1 MEKDIENLY
10 LKHKIWIKIVKSF
23 GCNNSIAED
32 IVQEMYI
39 KIILKIKDGLDIKY
53 NENEINYFYI
63 FRTLNSL
70 YIDLKRKNKN
80 IYKMDIEH
88 ISEKL
93 LASKVFILE
102 QELDY
107 EEKYKLVEK
116 ELNKLYWYDK
126 KVFEII
132 NGGESIASLSR
143 KTHIAYY
150 SLYNTYTKVKI
161 KLKKLL

>member
-1 MEKDIENLY
+1 MEKDIKNLY

-23 GCNNSIAED
+23 GCNNSMAED

-116 ELNKLYWYDK
+116 ELDKLYWYDK

>member
-23 GCNNSIAED
+23 GCNHSIAED

-116 ELNKLYWYDK
+116 ELDKLYWYDK

>member
-1 MEKDIENLY
+1 MEKDIKNLY

-116 ELNKLYWYDK
+116 ELDKLYWYDK

>member
-23 GCNNSIAED
+23 GCNHSIAED

-116 ELNKLYWYDK
+116 ELDKLYWYDK

-150 SLYNTYTKVKI
+150 SLYNTYTKVEI

>member
-23 GCNNSIAED
+23 GCNSSMAED

-116 ELNKLYWYDK
+116 ELDKLYWYDK

>member
-1 MEKDIENLY
+1 MEKDIKNLY

-23 GCNNSIAED
+23 GCNNSMAED

>member
-1 MEKDIENLY
+1 MKKEIELLY
-10 LKHKIWIKIVKSF
+10 KKHKTWIQIVKSF

-39 KIILKIKDGLDIKY
+39 KIILKIKKGLDIKY
-53 NENEINYFYI
+53 KENEINYFYI

-80 IYKMDIEH
+80 IYKINIEN
-88 ISEKL
+88 INETSFKN
-93 LASKVFILE
+93 KIVNVY

-107 EEKYKLVEK
+107 GKKYKLIEK
-116 ELNKLYWYDK
+116 ELDKMYWYDK
-126 KVFEII
+126 KVFELI

-143 KTHIAYY
+143 KSHIPYY
-150 SLYNTYTKVKI
+150 SLYNTYTKVKN

>member
-1 MEKDIENLY
+1 MEKDIELLY
-10 LKHKIWIKIVKSF
+10 KKHKTWIQIVKSF

-39 KIILKIKDGLDIKY
+39 KIILKIKKGLDIKY
-53 NENEINYFYI
+53 KENEINYFYI

-80 IYKMDIEH
+80 IYKINIEN
-88 ISEKL
+88 INETSFKN
-93 LASKVFILE
+93 KIVNVY

-107 EEKYKLVEK
+107 AKKYKLIEK
-116 ELNKLYWYDK
+116 ELDKMYWYDK
-126 KVFEII
+126 KVFELI

-143 KTHIAYY
+143 KSHIPYY
-150 SLYNTYTKVKI
+150 SLYNTYTKVKN

>member
-23 GCNNSIAED
+23 GCNHSIAED

>member
-1 MEKDIENLY
+1 MEKDIKNLY
-10 LKHKIWIKIVKSF
+10 LKHKTWIKIVKSF
-23 GCNNSIAED
+23 GCNSSIAED

-39 KIILKIKDGLDIKY
+39 KIILKIKEGLDIKY

-70 YIDLKRKNKN
+70 YIDLMRKNRN

-93 LASKVFILE
+93 LASKVLILE

-107 EEKYKLVEK
+107 EEKYNLVKK
-116 ELNKLYWYDK
+116 ELDKLYWYDK

>member
-1 MEKDIENLY
+1 MEKDIKNLY

-23 GCNNSIAED
+23 GCNSSMAED

-116 ELNKLYWYDK
+116 ELDKLYWYDK

>member
-116 ELNKLYWYDK
+116 ELDKLYWYDK

>member
-23 GCNNSIAED
+23 GCNHSIAED

-107 EEKYKLVEK
+107 EEKYKLIEK
-116 ELNKLYWYDK
+116 ELDKLYWYDK
-126 KVFEII
+126 KVFELI
-132 NGGESIASLSR
+132 NGQ
-143 KTHIAYY
+143 KT
-150 SLYNTYTKVKI
+150 K
-161 KLKKLL
+161 

>member
-1 MEKDIENLY
+1 MEKDIKNLY

-23 GCNNSIAED
+23 GCNSSMAED

>member
-23 GCNNSIAED
+23 GCNHSIAED

-107 EEKYKLVEK
+107 EEKYKLIEK
-116 ELNKLYWYDK
+116 ELDKLYWYDK